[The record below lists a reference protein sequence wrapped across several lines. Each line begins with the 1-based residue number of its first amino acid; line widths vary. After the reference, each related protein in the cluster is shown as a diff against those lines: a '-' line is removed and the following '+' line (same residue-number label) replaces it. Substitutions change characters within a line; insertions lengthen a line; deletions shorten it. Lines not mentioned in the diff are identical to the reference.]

1 MSAKL
6 ISIEGKTVTVE
17 LQVELSRSMLES
29 EERIQ
34 RVLNEAGCLVT
45 EVALKRF
52 DTDGSPIVVGQVKLT
67 SKGPVPKAYQTPYGE
82 VEVARHVYQT
92 AEGGKTFCPLDREAR
107 IIVTSTPRFA
117 KLVAHKCA
125 QGSSVQVERDLA
137 ENHGRVVARSYLQH
151 VAEAVGS
158 IVQAKEEDWTF
169 EIPPLEAPIQSVA
182 VGMDGTCLLLCQ
194 EGSRQAMVGSLSLYD
209 AHGQRQ
215 YSIYLGAA
223 PEYGK
228 ERFLASVERELA
240 RVKARYPQATY
251 VGVADGAADNWRF
264 LEPRTDIQVIDF
276 YHASAYLAS
285 AALAAY
291 PRDPLKRR
299 QWLDSRCHQL
309 KHEPGAAAQ
318 LLAEMKQ
325 LTQKTSLSQTIR
337 DTLESAITYF
347 DNHHHQMDYARCGAE
362 HWPIGSGVTEAACKT
377 LVKQRLCQSGMKWKQ
392 KGAGIILSLRALVL
406 TKTRWDQ
413 FWEKVD
419 QYGFPVAA

>member
-6 ISIEGKTVTVE
+6 IAIEGKTVTLE

-34 RVLNEAGCLVT
+34 TVLNEAGCLVT
-45 EVALKRF
+45 KEALKRF

-67 SKGPVPKAYQTPYGE
+67 SKGQVPKAYQTPYGE

-107 IIVTSTPRFA
+107 IVVTSTPRFA
-117 KLVAHKCA
+117 KMVAHKCA

-158 IVQAKEEDWTF
+158 IVQAKEEDWSF
-169 EIPPLEAPIQSVA
+169 EIPPLEAPIKSVA
-182 VGMDGTCLLLCQ
+182 VGMDGTCMLLCQ
-194 EGSRQAMVGSLSLYD
+194 EGYRQAMVGSLSLYD
-209 AHGQRQ
+209 AQGQRQ

-228 ERFLASVERELA
+228 EGFLARLERELI
-240 RVKARYPQATY
+240 RVKAQYPHATY

-264 LEPRTDIQVIDF
+264 LEPRTHIQVIDF
-276 YHASAYLAS
+276 YHAAGYLAD

-291 PRDPLKRR
+291 PRDPIKRR
-299 QWLDSRCHQL
+299 EWLENRCHQL

-318 LLAEMKQ
+318 LLAEMKT
-325 LTQKTSLSQTIR
+325 LAQKTSLSDTIR
-337 DTLESAITYF
+337 DKLTSAITYF
-347 DNHHHQMDYARCGAE
+347 DNHHHQMDYAQCVTE
-362 HWPIGSGVTEAACKT
+362 HWPMGSGVTEAACKT
-377 LVKQRLCQSGMKWKQ
+377 LVKQRLCQSGMKWKE

-419 QYGFPVAA
+419 QYGFPVTA